1 MPRKTSSKG
10 KLIFLTN
17 LALPVLCLVF
27 IRPEWAGRLVA
38 VAACFLFLTVVLLV
52 YGFRPRSEFLHRNS
66 KLARSK
72 SDRTKR
78 NARRVIRGMV
88 ILSGVFLLVLVDRPI
103 LEDCAS
109 AIRLGRSCLV
119 ETRGRVDDN
128 DMIFGLYFLKQS
140 LNIISIFGLYFLKQ
154 SLIIKEAQRSDGYTA
169 MFFPRLAR
177 VGTTYDF
184 LIAPKS
190 KVVLDWSSAGK

>member
-1 MPRKTSSKG
+1 MQEEHKMKPRKTSSKG

-140 LNIISIFGLYFLKQ
+140 L
-154 SLIIKEAQRSDGYTA
+154 IIKEAQRSDGYTA